1 MTLPPAG
8 RVDISAAL
16 SSNAFF
22 LGVDRGS
29 EARHWLA
36 GQNSS
41 NLNWEL
47 RLSFVRHP
55 TDGLP

>member
-22 LGVDRGS
+22 LGVDRV
-29 EARHWLA
+29 
-36 GQNSS
+36 
-41 NLNWEL
+41 LNCIQI
-47 RLSFVRHP
+47 
-55 TDGLP
+55 